1 MGADLHLTK
10 EQRDALR
17 TVFTGHFSAGGR
29 GEIDPTLHVPCYNC
43 WGLVMAVTAIL
54 GHPAPEVKTPS
65 VATARAVDCRRKEVE
80 KDFIRL
86 DGPRPGCLVGLR
98 THPRLTEAVN
108 HYGVMLTDREFV
120 HIQRGTG
127 VHVAR
132 IDRQPYSRMVAGFW
146 SCRWDD

>member
-10 EQRDALR
+10 EQRNALR
-17 TVFTGHFSAGGR
+17 TVFTGRFSAGGR
-29 GEIDPTLHVPCYNC
+29 GEMDPALHVPRYNC

-65 VATARAVDCRRKEVE
+65 VATARAVDSRREEVE

-98 THPRLTEAVN
+98 THPRLTGAVN

-127 VHVAR
+127 VHIAR
-132 IDRQPYSRMVAGFW
+132 IDRQPYNRMVAGFW
-146 SCRWDD
+146 SY

>member
-1 MGADLHLTK
+1 M
-10 EQRDALR
+10 
-17 TVFTGHFSAGGR
+17 
-29 GEIDPTLHVPCYNC
+29 DPTLHVPRYNC

-65 VATARAVDCRRKEVE
+65 VATARAVDSRREEVE
-80 KDFIRL
+80 KDFFRL

-108 HYGVMLTDREFV
+108 HYGVMLTNREFV

-127 VHVAR
+127 VHIAR
-132 IDRQPYSRMVAGFW
+132 IDRQPYNRMVAGFW
-146 SCRWDD
+146 SY